1 MTLHWDALLIVL
13 GVSAG
18 ATIAVV
24 SLVTLA
30 VLSLSGRG
38 PSGRGLSGRGPA
50 GLGPAGRA
58 EPSHLPGRAP
68 FAPAAGAVVAGI
80 SLAVTAGIVLL
91 ALWVLIAR

>member
-38 PSGRGLSGRGPA
+38 PAGRGPA